1 MEKFV
6 LFKTKHGNTYYYSI
20 PMQRLMYLHP
30 IEASLAENLT
40 NSIEISFE
48 KLYSLYGKHYNEDEI
63 KSCVLHYSLLYK
75 KGYFMPGTYSISNF
89 RDVISASEIENSL
102 ANCPV
107 LVIET
112 TERCNLECR
121 YCIYGKNYSS
131 FSTRRN
137 LEISLK
143 MAIAM
148 VDYMI
153 ERWNSS
159 ENQSPLDTKYIGF
172 YGGEP
177 LLNFKLI
184 KEVVLYLETKKNNHT
199 YNIQHSITT
208 NGLLL
213 PKYIDFLVEHNF
225 QVLISLD
232 GGKEDNAARV
242 FPNGEE
248 SFPKLINIIKS
259 VKKKYPSFFKN
270 NVSFNAVYNHY
281 SDYFRLDSFFITNS
295 YKYKLSELNPQVD
308 SGSEN
313 YMYKSLESTL
323 PKSSYEQFV
332 FNDYSREV
340 FDSYICDIHNSFLDF
355 SFPNKGDILLT
366 GTCMPFSRKI
376 FITAQG
382 LLLPCE
388 TIPHKHALGR
398 VTQNGEINLD
408 FNRCAEYYSAYY
420 QRLEKSCKE
429 CYSIRNCRM
438 CFFLNMKEDTK
449 KCPQFMT
456 KASFIN
462 YLTKNVEYYEDQNIG
477 LFSDMKSEN

>member
-1 MEKFV
+1 
-6 LFKTKHGNTYYYSI
+6 
-20 PMQRLMYLHP
+20 MQRLMYLHP

-281 SDYFRLDSFFITNS
+281 SDYFRLDSFVITNS

-323 PKSSYEQFV
+323 PKSCINFESD
-332 FNDYSREV
+332 N
-340 FDSYICDIHNSFLDF
+340 IC
-355 SFPNKGDILLT
+355 
-366 GTCMPFSRKI
+366 
-376 FITAQG
+376 
-382 LLLPCE
+382 
-388 TIPHKHALGR
+388 
-398 VTQNGEINLD
+398 
-408 FNRCAEYYSAYY
+408 
-420 QRLEKSCKE
+420 
-429 CYSIRNCRM
+429 
-438 CFFLNMKEDTK
+438 
-449 KCPQFMT
+449 
-456 KASFIN
+456 
-462 YLTKNVEYYEDQNIG
+462 
-477 LFSDMKSEN
+477 